1 MRGAGE
7 MDRPGQG
14 DMWVSAIGCQQG
26 HHREG
31 WKLHEDE
38 YEKL

>member
-1 MRGAGE
+1 MKWT
-7 MDRPGQG
+7 GQG
-14 DMWVSAIGCQQG
+14 RETWVSAIGCQQG